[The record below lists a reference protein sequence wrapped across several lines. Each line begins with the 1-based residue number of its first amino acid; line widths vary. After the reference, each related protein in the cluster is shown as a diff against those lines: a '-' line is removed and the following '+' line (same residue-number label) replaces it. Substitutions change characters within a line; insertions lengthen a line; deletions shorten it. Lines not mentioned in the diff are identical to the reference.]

1 MNKFYNFVNKSDVC
15 EVYLYGDVGT
25 WDDVNVADFKAQL
38 EGVDSEKPLNIHI
51 SSYGGEVNE
60 GLAISSIIRKHE
72 GKTKAI
78 IDSWACSIASIIAC
92 SCDEVEMYNS
102 SMLMIH
108 NALCCAF
115 GNAKELREQ
124 ADVLDKISNSLK
136 TVYLEKAHGKLDL
149 DKVTELMD
157 AESWLSAEECL
168 EIGLCDNIIEVG
180 NKMVAKFND
189 ENILNK
195 YKNVPQS
202 IVDSINQAKQI
213 EIENKINE
221 ELIDLCLE
229 LGL

>member
-15 EVYLYGDVGT
+15 EVYLYGDVGA
-25 WDDVNVADFKAQL
+25 WDEVNVADFKAQL

-60 GLAISSIIRKHE
+60 GLTIASIIKQHK

-92 SCDEVEMYNS
+92 SCDELEMYPS

-108 NALCCAF
+108 NALCCAY

-136 TVYLEKAHGKLDL
+136 TVYLEKSNGKLDI
-149 DKVTELMD
+149 DKITELMD
-157 AESWLSAEECL
+157 AESWLSAQECL
-168 EIGLCDNIIEVG
+168 EYGLCDKII
-180 NKMVAKFND
+180 NSQKAVAKLD
-189 ENILNK
+189 VGILDK
-195 YKNVPQS
+195 YNNVP
-202 IVDSINQAKQI
+202 KQI
-213 EIENKINE
+213 KNQIKQQNIENEINDK
-221 ELIDLCLE
+221 LIDLCLE
-229 LGL
+229 LNL

>member
-136 TVYLEKAHGKLDL
+136 TVYLEKANGKLDL
-149 DKVTELMD
+149 EKITELMD

-168 EIGLCDNIIEVG
+168 QFGLCDNIIDSQ
-180 NKMVAKFND
+180 KAVAKLDTGILDKYN
-189 ENILNK
+189 NIPEQIINK
-195 YKNVPQS
+195 
-202 IVDSINQAKQI
+202 IKQQN
-213 EIENKINE
+213 IENEINDK
-221 ELIDLCLE
+221 LIDLCLE
-229 LGL
+229 LNL

>member
-15 EVYLYGDVGT
+15 EVYLYGDVGA
-25 WDDVNVADFKAQL
+25 WDEVNVADFKAQL
-38 EGVDSEKPLNIHI
+38 EGIDNEKPLNIHI

-60 GLAISSIIRKHE
+60 GLTIASIIKQHK

-115 GNAKELREQ
+115 GNAEELRQQ
-124 ADVLDKISNSLK
+124 ANVLDKISNSLK
-136 TVYLEKAHGKLDL
+136 TVYLEKSNGKLDL
-149 DKVTELMD
+149 EKITELMD

-168 EIGLCDNIIEVG
+168 EYGLCNTIIDSQ
-180 NKMVAKFND
+180 KAVAKLD
-189 ENILNK
+189 VGILDK
-195 YKNVPQS
+195 YNNVPKQ
-202 IVDSINQAKQI
+202 IINQIKQQN
-213 EIENKINE
+213 IENEINDK
-221 ELIDLCLE
+221 LIDLCLE
-229 LGL
+229 LNL